1 MICSVLLT
9 LCLPVVVSSCGE
21 DRWPAYYPQTKYDLW
36 IDSVMR
42 SDYMWAHE
50 MPSSKELTSNYF
62 SDPVTFLKAVRSSSD
77 EVSYID
83 TAYYDSRTYGY
94 GYSCSLYS
102 ISDTAYAALVTYVD
116 ADSPASDISLQR
128 GDWIMGIDNRLITSG
143 TRELL
148 TDGDSHALTVGHY
161 GTVISDGDT
170 LSTITADRIAVIP
183 AATYYTPDEVPVV
196 AIVNGAVGYI
206 VCNNLSSSNISRLA
220 AATRSFSNAGVGN
233 VVLDLRYCNAGDT
246 DGAVFLASA
255 MLTAADEGLLL
266 GYHSYADSLRKP
278 RLEFYSVSADSYNG
292 SNLGLETLYVLTG
305 ADTSGA
311 SETLINCLK
320 PYIDVVIIGET
331 TAGEDIECTTYRNEH
346 LGLRLHLATSA
357 ITNSQG
363 SASYSGTGF
372 TPDYAV
378 SPLADPATVL
388 PLGDASEA
396 LLSKALETIGQ

>member
-9 LCLPVVVSSCGE
+9 LCLPVAITSCGE

-50 MPSSKELTSNYF
+50 MPSSKELTSKYF
-62 SDPVTFLKAVRSSSD
+62 SDPVTFLNAVRSSD
-77 EVSYID
+77 DNASYID

-116 ADSPASDISLQR
+116 TGSPASDISLQR
-128 GDWIMGIDNRLITSG
+128 GDWIMGIDNRLITSD
-143 TRELL
+143 TRDLL
-148 TDGDSHALTVGHY
+148 TDGNSHALTVGYY
-161 GTVISDGDT
+161 GTVVSDGDT
-170 LSTITADRIAVIP
+170 LSTITADRTAVIS

-196 AIVNGAVGYI
+196 AVVNGTVGYI
-206 VCNNLSSSNISRLA
+206 VCNNLSNSNISRLA
-220 AATRSFSNAGVGN
+220 AATRSFSNAGVDN
-233 VVLDLRYCNAGDT
+233 MVLDLRYCSAGDT
-246 DGAVFLASA
+246 DGVVFLASA
-255 MLTAADEGLLL
+255 ILPAADNGLLL
-266 GYHSYADSLRKP
+266 GYRSYADSLRKP
-278 RLEFYSVSADSYNG
+278 RQEFYSVPINSYYG

-305 ADTSGA
+305 AYTSGA

-320 PYIDVVIIGET
+320 PYIDVIIIGET

-357 ITNSQG
+357 VTNSQD

-378 SPLADPATVL
+378 SPFADPATVL
-388 PLGDASEA
+388 PLGNTSEA
-396 LLSKALETIGQ
+396 LLGKALEAIGQ